1 MTESPPGSVLHGM
14 RMLVAVPLWFLLFLF
29 CWPLALLALVLLPVV
44 WVLSIPFRVLGV
56 VVRAL
61 LALLEAILFLPARI
75 LGFRR
80 RPAVAAGKA

>member
-1 MTESPPGSVLHGM
+1 MK
-14 RMLVAVPLWFLLFLF
+14 MLVAVPLWFLLFVV
-29 CWPLALLALVLLPVV
+29 CWPLALLALLLLPLA
-44 WVLSIPFRVLGV
+44 WLLSIPFRVFGI